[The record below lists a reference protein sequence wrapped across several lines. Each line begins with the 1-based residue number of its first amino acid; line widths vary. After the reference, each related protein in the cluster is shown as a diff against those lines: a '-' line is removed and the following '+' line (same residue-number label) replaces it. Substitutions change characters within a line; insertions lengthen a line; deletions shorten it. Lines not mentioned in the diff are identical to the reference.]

1 MASVLLQKTPYGSF
15 GSQPGGTLAK
25 YQGKDLSSSV
35 MDKEEELPMTAEE
48 LARSLAE
55 KDALQP
61 PMLGPISIDPTD
73 WLTPGG
79 LAKVAAVLKGVLAP
93 AAATSAAM
101 LVGSRAA
108 GPASLL
114 ARTVGEDQAG
124 VMSRPAFLAK
134 NPEFANTIFK
144 TEEGLIKELYHGTSK
159 DKDFKTFARNRRGNF
174 VGESPKEASSYAM
187 GNDSMGYTQDGYKLT
202 PKNTASQVKPVFV
215 NVQSPY
221 YLEGEE
227 LVAYVRSSNYAKTQ
241 REIMDRAKALGHDA
255 VIYPDGGIAVKDPSQ
270 IKSSLT
276 GD

>member
-1 MASVLLQKTPYGSF
+1 MPLYGADSFLGWMDNWRRVAAKNVKDLVEDPKNALSKTLHASVDTIDE
-15 GSQPGGTLAK
+15 TMR
-25 YQGKDLSSSV
+25 D
-35 MDKEEELPMTAEE
+35 PMNF
-48 LARSLAE
+48 
-55 KDALQP
+55 
-61 PMLGPISIDPTD
+61 
-73 WLTPGG
+73 
-79 LAKVAAVLKGVLAP
+79 
-93 AAATSAAM
+93 
-101 LVGSRAA
+101 VG
-108 GPASLL
+108 
-114 ARTVGEDQAG
+114 AG
-124 VMSRPAFLAK
+124 VMSRSAFLAK

-144 TEEGLIKELYHGTSK
+144 TEDGLIKELYHGTSK
-159 DKDFKTFARNRRGNF
+159 DKDFKTFAKNRRGNF

-187 GNDSMGYTQDGYKLT
+187 ENDSMGYTQDGWKLT

-227 LVAYVRSSNYAKTQ
+227 LAAYIRSPNYAKTQ